1 MKIRIVIFLCAVLG
15 IMSVS
20 SQARIFVRVG
30 TDVGRI
36 TAISADHSITLG
48 NNQTYSPARSGIT
61 LDNLHAGDMVSIYYT
76 MGTEKGR
83 MYFKVK
89 RAAKNARPRP
99 LSQAPVAVSKTLK

>member
-76 MGTEKGR
+76 MGAKDSR
-83 MYFKVK
+83 MYFEVK

-99 LSQAPVAVSKTLK
+99 VSQPPGVVRKEFK